1 MSQTLLSLPSV
12 NQRKVQGQ
20 PEGWGKIPSLDRR
33 TGKATLQRAMCV
45 RIGGIIVTILAKKL
59 PHMTSWIK
67 PPKTKQNTKKCS
79 FLLSFHCFS
88 SPGARQG
95 RRQMYHSLCSMR
107 PRHSGNLPQGIWYLG
122 YGWGG
127 RMSHQPCPSLGQ
139 GIDLCSIRSAG
150 LSPVP

>member
-59 PHMTSWIK
+59 PHM
-67 PPKTKQNTKKCS
+67 
-79 FLLSFHCFS
+79 
-88 SPGARQG
+88 
-95 RRQMYHSLCSMR
+95 
-107 PRHSGNLPQGIWYLG
+107 
-122 YGWGG
+122 
-127 RMSHQPCPSLGQ
+127 MS
-139 GIDLCSIRSAG
+139 
-150 LSPVP
+150 